1 MTLPIVAVV
10 GRPNVGKS
18 TFVNRMIQAQDAIVH
33 STSGVTRDRSYHLAD
48 WNGREFMLVDTGGI
62 EFATDDAFGD
72 SIRGQAVVAADEAD
86 VVVFLV
92 DGSVGVAPGDEE
104 VAGLLRRKKTPVFLV
119 VNKLD
124 TPGRE
129 EAIHEFWGLGLGQA
143 WPVSALH
150 GHGSGDL
157 LDAIVDA
164 LPPAEDDTASDDAIG
179 VAIIGKPNAGK
190 SSLYNK
196 LLGRERAIVSEVAGT
211 TRDAIDTVLHDG
223 EQAFRLVDT
232 AGLRRKSQIE
242 ESVEYYGFVRAM
254 RAIDRADVAVLVID
268 AAAGV
273 TDQDQRVA
281 RFAEERGCGI
291 VLALNK
297 WDLIGAPEEK
307 TELVARLP
315 EKLGFIGYA
324 PVVRVSALTGAG
336 VHKVLP
342 MVASVHSAYSQ
353 SIPTSKLNALLTELR
368 ATGHTISKGG
378 KMLRLQYATQ
388 TGQKPPVFTFF
399 ANHPRLVDANYE
411 RYLENRL
418 REAFDLVGTPV
429 RMKFRQKG

>member
-18 TFVNRMIQAQDAIVH
+18 TFVNRMIQAQNAIVH
-33 STSGVTRDRSYHLAD
+33 STSGVTRDRSYHRAE

-62 EFATDDAFGD
+62 EFSTDDAFGD
-72 SIRGQAVVAADEAD
+72 SIRAQAVVAANEAD
-86 VVVFLV
+86 LVVFLV
-92 DGSVGVAPGDEE
+92 DGSVGAAAGDEE
-104 VAGLLRRKKTPVFLV
+104 VAGLLRRQKTPVFLA

-129 EAIHEFWGLGLGQA
+129 DAIHEFWGLGLGQP

-164 LPPAEDDTASDDAIG
+164 LPPAGEDEAEDQAIN

-196 LLGRERAIVSEVAGT
+196 LLGAERAIVSEVAGT
-211 TRDAIDTVLHDG
+211 TRDAIDTMLLDG
-223 EQAFRLVDT
+223 ETAFRLVDT
-232 AGLRRKSQIE
+232 AGLRRKSQID
-242 ESVEYYGFVRAM
+242 ESVEYYGFVLAM
-254 RAIDRADVAVLVID
+254 RAIDRADVAILVID
-268 AAAGV
+268 AATGV
-273 TDQDQRVA
+273 TDQDQRVG
-281 RFAEERGCGI
+281 RFAEERGCGTVI
-291 VLALNK
+291 APNK
-297 WDLIGAPEEK
+297 WDLVEGPEEK
-307 TELVARLP
+307 IELVSRLQ

-336 VHKVLP
+336 VQKLLP
-342 MVASVHSAYSQ
+342 MVATVYESYSQ
-353 SIPTSKLNALLTELR
+353 QLPTSKLNALLTELR
-368 ATGHTISKGG
+368 ASGHTISKGG

-388 TGQKPPVFTFF
+388 TGTNPPVFTFF
-399 ANHPRLVDANYE
+399 ANHPRLVDTNYE

-418 REAFDLVGTPV
+418 REAFDFVGTPI

>member
-33 STSGVTRDRSYHLAD
+33 PASGVTRDRSYHRAD

-62 EFATDDAFGD
+62 EFSTDDAFGE
-72 SIRGQAVVAADEAD
+72 SIRAQAVTAAREAD

-104 VAGLLRRKKTPVFLV
+104 VAALLRREKLPVFLV

-129 EAIHEFWGLGLGQA
+129 DAIHEFWALGLGQP

-157 LDAIVDA
+157 LDAIVEA
-164 LPPAEDDTASDDAIG
+164 LPEGETAEDEEAIG

-223 EQAFRLVDT
+223 QTVFRLVDT
-232 AGLRRKSQIE
+232 AGLRRKSQID

-268 AAAGV
+268 AQAGV

-291 VLALNK
+291 VIALNK
-297 WDLIGAPEEK
+297 WDLVDSPEEK
-307 TELVARLP
+307 IDLVERLP
-315 EKLGFIGYA
+315 DKLGFIGYA
-324 PVVRVSALTGAG
+324 PIVRVSALTGAG
-336 VHKVLP
+336 VHKLLP
-342 MVASVHSAYSQ
+342 MVSAVHAAYAQ
-353 SIPTSKLNALLTELR
+353 TVPTSALNRMLGELR

-388 TGQKPPVFTFF
+388 TGHKPPVFTFF
-399 ANHPRLVDANYE
+399 ANHPRLVDANFE

-418 REAFDLVGTPV
+418 RESFDLVGTPV
-429 RMKFRQKG
+429 RLRFRQKG